1 MKVLKRKKEEK
12 KKRAETVNIKNEA
25 EKITKKSGVYKT
37 SEFQAYVI
45 WKSLP
50 AMLRGTNKETLD
62 KFGISD
68 DLSISLLE
76 IKNQTEFAKRFRIKR
91 ATCSEWNNIIVDDN
105 LIRDSILKWAKMITP
120 NIVMALSKTATRT
133 GKAPEV
139 IAWFKI
145 IEDWKEKN
153 SIELNAGE
161 DLKRAMKKLDEMVPT

>member
-1 MKVLKRKKEEK
+1 MKVLKKKKEEK
-12 KKRAETVNIKNEA
+12 EKRQITAEIEEKAKKIA
-25 EKITKKSGVYKT
+25 KSNSIRKCP
-37 SEFQAYVI
+37 EFQSYVI

-50 AMLRGTNKETLD
+50 AMLRGAPKDMLN

-76 IKNQTEFAKRFRIKR
+76 IKSQTEFAKRFKIKIG
-91 ATCSEWNNIIVDDN
+91 TCGEWNNIIIDEN
-105 LIRDSILKWAKMITP
+105 LIRDNIIRWAKMITP
-120 NIVMALSKTATRT
+120 NIIMALSKTAVKT

-161 DLKRAMKKLDEMVPT
+161 DLKRAMKKLDEIVPE